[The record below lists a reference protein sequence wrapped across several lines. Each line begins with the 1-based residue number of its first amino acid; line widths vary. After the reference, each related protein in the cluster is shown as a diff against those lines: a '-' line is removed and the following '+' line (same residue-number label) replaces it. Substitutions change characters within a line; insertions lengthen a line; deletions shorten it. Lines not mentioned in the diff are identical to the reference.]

1 MVAEQTVRYP
11 RSTYRITAGGSLE
24 QPVALSATNL
34 RSHEGRPFR
43 SLWELL
49 AWIERDIDANGY
61 PQKMFKY
68 RTWGRGATP
77 MPENETLEV
86 NPTPEAGETGSTTF
100 IVQVLCRQNA
110 TWQGTIQWVD
120 RRQTL
125 TFRSEFEM
133 LRLMDEAVRANE
145 ASLEATTP
153 AWVK

>member
-1 MVAEQTVRYP
+1 MVAELTVRYP

-24 QPVALSATNL
+24 QPVALTATNL
-34 RSHEGRPFR
+34 HSNEGRPFG

-49 AWIERDIDANGY
+49 AWIERDIDGNGY

-68 RTWGRGATP
+68 RTWGKGAAP
-77 MPENETLEV
+77 MSENQTLEV
-86 NPTPEAGETGSTTF
+86 NPPVESGEAGSTTF

-125 TFRSEFEM
+125 TFRSEYEM
-133 LRLMDEAVRANE
+133 LRLMDEAVRASE
-145 ASLEATTP
+145 EHLEPTTP
-153 AWVK
+153 AWVR